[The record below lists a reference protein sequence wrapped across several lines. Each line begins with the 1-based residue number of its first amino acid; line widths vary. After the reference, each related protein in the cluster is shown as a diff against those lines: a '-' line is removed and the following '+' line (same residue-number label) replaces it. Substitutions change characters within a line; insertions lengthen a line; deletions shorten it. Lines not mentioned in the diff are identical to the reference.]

1 MQNNI
6 LNASVTMIP
15 PNTSDPRIIAKV
27 YLEKSSKVLN
37 GENGSF
43 ISTSYF
49 ISIPENQIPSIHK
62 LTKKWKVLLEGEAD
76 EYLIQSLALPSG
88 RFIRNIEVYI

>member
-1 MQNNI
+1 MQANI
-6 LNASVTMIP
+6 LNASVTLIP
-15 PNTSDPRIIAKV
+15 PNNVDPNNVARV

-43 ISTSYF
+43 ISTAYF
-49 ISIPENQIPSIHK
+49 ISIPENQIPLGLK
-62 LTKKWKVLLEGEAD
+62 LTKNWKVLLEGETD
-76 EYLIQSLALPSG
+76 EYLILSVDYPSG